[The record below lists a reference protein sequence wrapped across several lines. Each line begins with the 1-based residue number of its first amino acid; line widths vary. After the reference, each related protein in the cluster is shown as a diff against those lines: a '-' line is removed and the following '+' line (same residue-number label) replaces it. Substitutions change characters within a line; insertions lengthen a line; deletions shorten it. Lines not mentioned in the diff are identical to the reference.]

1 MKYTSLLIVVL
12 LIAGCGSKGKKLV
25 VMSSGALQQAG
36 TTITIEPGTTH
47 NELTQDYPSGT
58 TTISIKGFPA
68 ASSAEFSESGLYLLN
83 LKSDTLVGSI
93 QRFGESEGTV
103 KVSQEDLKKKVDSL
117 QQLIVGQ
124 NISAANKNFY
134 ILPGKV
140 QLISANTDARIYGP
154 YVKTPSSVENGAEVY
169 KFYTN
174 KQMRET
180 VDKLN
185 KMMIAPE

>member
-1 MKYTSLLIVVL
+1 MKYSSLLIVVV
-12 LIAGCGSKGKKLV
+12 LIAGCSSKGKKLV

-93 QRFGESEGTV
+93 QRFGESEGTI
-103 KVSQEDLKKKVDSL
+103 KISQDDLKKKVDSL

-124 NISAANKNFY
+124 NM
-134 ILPGKV
+134 
-140 QLISANTDARIYGP
+140 ISANTDARIYGP
-154 YVKTPSSVENGAEVY
+154 YVKTPSSAENGAEVY

-180 VDKLN
+180 IDKLN